1 MSSYSKE
8 EIAGFEQKD
17 RRIVKQNVLNR
28 ATDIAIAQWS
38 GWMEEHTE
46 KDVANRIT
54 NLANYFL
61 AWVYDEMAD
70 KNISNETVETVKEDT
85 EYYNKTVKT
94 ANPAKYKS
102 HIPSPNPEQAK
113 VLGSVAKKLQ
123 DGAAEIYVVDY
134 KKLCD
139 VVYQKYNQYPTNIKS
154 VDKILK
160 ELTGGELNT
169 IVVKNNF
176 TDGLS

>member
-8 EIAGFEQKD
+8 EITGFEQKD

-61 AWVYDEMAD
+61 AWVYDEMED
-70 KNISNETVETVKEDT
+70 KNIPTPI
-85 EYYNKTVKT
+85 VKT
-94 ANPAKYKS
+94 EAFKKLAKAIDIPQPNPA
-102 HIPSPNPEQAK
+102 QAK
-113 VLGSVAKKLQ
+113 ILGLIAKKLQ
-123 DGAAEIYVVDY
+123 DVQLPEDQLVVDY

-154 VDKILK
+154 VDKVYQ
-160 ELTGGELNT
+160 ELTEQEVGV
-169 IVVKNNF
+169 IVIKNDF
-176 TDGLS
+176 TKGL